1 MFWNKKAQ
9 NLKMFWNKKAQNLKM
24 FWNKKAQNLK
34 IRYILILVHNF
45 VGHNLVYFWF
55 YILFCH

>member
-1 MFWNKKAQ
+1 
-9 NLKMFWNKKAQNLKM
+9 MFWNKKAQNLKM

-45 VGHNLVYFWF
+45 VAHSLVYFWF